1 MVLRRSDDKMTMNTE
16 EAKDAFL
23 SETEHVGAC
32 LIWRGEPGPWSMG
45 ELWWSSPKR
54 AAYALLVEPI
64 DRDDRVFSRCRNKDC
79 CAPKHLSLRRSGAG
93 RSVIEVYDHGRAVKP
108 KLTTE
113 QVQHLRERY
122 ARGGVTQ
129 RSLASEYGVSQANI
143 YKAVNGL
150 TWARKVEG

>member
-1 MVLRRSDDKMTMNTE
+1 MTMNTE